1 MLRVLSVVSVAT
13 ISVALLAGDF
23 HFLSDVIAGAFLGM
37 SLSALV
43 VNLWE
48 RRMRCGLLY
57 LRRHQPGLN
66 TPASTDLRTT

>member
-57 LRRHQPGLN
+57 LNRHPPGLN
-66 TPASTDLRTT
+66 TPASTDCARQ